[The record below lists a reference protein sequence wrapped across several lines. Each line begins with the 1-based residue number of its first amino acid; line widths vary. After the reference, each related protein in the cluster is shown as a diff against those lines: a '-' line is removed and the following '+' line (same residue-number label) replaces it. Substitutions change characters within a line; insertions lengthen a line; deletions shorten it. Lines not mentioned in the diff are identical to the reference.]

1 MTLCQVDQKHIL
13 KECNQVKE
21 ELVHLI
27 PKLLIGN
34 AYICARY
41 NEISLKTQPINN
53 RKQRKRLKLTIEQQW
68 RKGIAAAY
76 QKLLIQRDKEEMCKH
91 NQSVS
96 VSMPQQSL
104 SIINGCPR
112 NEPPINTEIII
123 DQIKEHKF
131 LTPRK

>member
-21 ELVHLI
+21 ELIHLI

-41 NEISLKTQPINN
+41 NEFSLKTQPINN
-53 RKQRKRLKLTIEQQW
+53 KKKRKRLKLTIEQQW
-68 RKGIAAAY
+68 RKGIADEY
-76 QKLLIQRDKEEMCKH
+76 QKLQIQRDKEEICKH
-91 NQSVS
+91 NQSDS
-96 VSMPQQSL
+96 SSTPQESL
-104 SIINGCPR
+104 PTINDCPL
-112 NEPPINTEIII
+112 NEPPTNTEIII